1 MQKKKKKIQKQLRI
15 QRHENIILVFV
26 RRDCDL

>member
-1 MQKKKKKIQKQLRI
+1 MQKKKPTQKQLRLH
-15 QRHENIILVFV
+15 RHENIILVIV